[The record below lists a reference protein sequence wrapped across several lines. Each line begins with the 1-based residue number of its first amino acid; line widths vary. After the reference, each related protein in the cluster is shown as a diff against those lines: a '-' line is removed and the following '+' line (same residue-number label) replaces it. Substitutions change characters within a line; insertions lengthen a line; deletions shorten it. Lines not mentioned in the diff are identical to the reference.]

1 MRTMTGSVALDGS
14 VVRTSSRAAFAS
26 PWSEAVVRV
35 ESSTL
40 SCSTATIVRSEL
52 TDCEASWRCTDQPCR
67 LTRATSTPNVSSAAA
82 APLTQN
88 GMPRAD
94 GLPRRLRGRTS
105 CLVAVAEAALD
116 RSRRPTLRVPPGTDR
131 GFGAFAHYRNGAG
144 TPEEGSDADDRVGQR
159 VDAGKP
165 GGQVRAKIVA
175 RGEDRRRRVGHL
187 GLAAVS
193 PDKDLQRQVERGKRT
208 RLHDRRSRLWRAEDH
223 HPGLTQDQ
231 PGIGRLAAVIDF
243 CEHLHSF
250 RLDERAQTRHR
261 VRHG

>member
-26 PWSEAVVRV
+26 PWSEAVVRA

-67 LTRATSTPNVSSAAA
+67 LTRATSTPNASSAAA

-175 RGEDRRRRVGHL
+175 RGEDRRRR
-187 GLAAVS
+187 
-193 PDKDLQRQVERGKRT
+193 
-208 RLHDRRSRLWRAEDH
+208 RSRLWRAEDH